1 MPNQINGPI
10 SDAVGQIA
18 NSPKGTYF
26 GAAITTFFSGMTYED
41 IGGLVSPIIM
51 VLTFCVTVFLAI
63 STHRRN
69 QAQTRAANAT
79 EARAKANA
87 FPHEIDDRL

>member
-1 MPNQINGPI
+1 MANQIPGPV
-10 SDAVGQIA
+10 SDAVGQLA
-18 NSPKGTYF
+18 NSPKGTYL
-26 GAAITTFFSGMTYED
+26 GAAITTFFSGMTLEE
-41 IGGLVSPIIM
+41 IGGLVSPVIM
-51 VLTFCVTVFLAI
+51 VLTFIVTIFLAL

-69 QAQTRAANAT
+69 KAQIKAAMAE